1 MSPADLISIMTQLTT
16 VGEDKLKS
24 SNEQLSRT
32 SRASSKAAAK
42 PGDITDDTNTNKE
55 VPPYIIAMFNIVIT
69 NLIERQDNAT
79 QEMKEYFE
87 AELDKKHSYYETEL
101 AKKDKAISDL
111 SKKSRTN
118 TFNLDALNQY
128 TRSENIKIHGVEY
141 KSGEDTNQILKD
153 VGKYCGVEIKD
164 SDISVIHRLM
174 SKEEMEKQIN
184 PSNRD
189 TKVPV
194 MIARVNRRDIKT
206 KLMEARKNI
215 TTNIQCP
222 ENLKKVIIYED
233 VTPLKS
239 RIMYQLRQ
247 RNNKEAY
254 RYVWSKGGRI
264 FAHTH
269 ENAAKP
275 RDLQDKP
282 YVINTPDDLSDM
294 GFSHEEIEN
303 IIYNVRP

>member
-1 MSPADLISIMTQLTT
+1 MDSQDLVSIMALLMTA
-16 VGEDKLKS
+16 GEDKLKS
-24 SNEQLSRT
+24 SNEQSRT

-42 PGDITDDTNTNKE
+42 PGDTTDDTTIKE
-55 VPPYIIAMFNIVIT
+55 IPPYITAMFKIVIT
-69 NLIERQDNAT
+69 NIMEREDNAR
-79 QEMKEYFE
+79 QQLKEYFE
-87 AELDKKHSYYETEL
+87 AEMAKKDIYFKAEL
-101 AKKDKAISDL
+101 AKKDTVISQINKKA
-111 SKKSRTN
+111 RGN

-128 TRSENIKIHGVEY
+128 TRSENIKIHGIEY
-141 KSGEDTNQILKD
+141 QKGEDTNQILKD
-153 VGKYCGVEIKD
+153 VGKYCGVDIKD
-164 SDISVIHRLM
+164 SDISVTHRLM

-206 KLMEARKNI
+206 KLLEARKHI
-215 TTNIQCP
+215 TTNPNCP
-222 ENLKKVIIYED
+222 EHLKKVIMYED

-247 RNNKEAY
+247 RNNKQAF

-269 ENAAKP
+269 ENADKP
-275 RDLQDKP
+275 REQQDKP
-282 YVINTPDDLSDM
+282 YIINTPDDLLKID
-294 GFSHEEIEN
+294 FTEEEIEN
-303 IIYNVRP
+303 IINNVRP